1 MDEVQGKTV
10 FLTGGAGFIGSTLV
24 HKLVGQNK
32 IVVYDNGHR
41 NALKDTS
48 AWTHP
53 NLFFIHGD
61 VLNYDKLSAAIRE
74 AKPDYVLHLAAIAGV
89 DTVLRIPA
97 RTMKINFIG
106 TYNVLE
112 ATVAHAPNVTRF
124 VDFSTSEVF
133 GTHVYHAEEMNAT
146 TLGTVGEAR
155 WTYAVSKLAA
165 EHLVHNYGKE
175 TGLPTVS
182 IRPFN
187 VFGPRQLG
195 VGAIHTFV
203 IRALQNLPL
212 EIHGDGN
219 QIRAWCYIDDMI
231 DGIMRTLTRPEAA
244 GHVFNIGNPKGT
256 VTINTLA
263 EKIRDISG
271 SSSKIVYV
279 KKDYVDVELR
289 IPSIQKAIRLLDY
302 EPKIDLN
309 EGLSRTIAWY
319 RSQMEMGKES
329 GVLHEQR
336 QEIRPVAQQ
345 QA

>member
-1 MDEVQGKTV
+1 VDEISGKTI
-10 FLTGGAGFIGSTLV
+10 FITGGAGFIGSTLV
-24 HKLVGQNK
+24 HRLIAQNK

-41 NALKDTS
+41 NALKDS
-48 AWTHP
+48 SIWTHP

-61 VLNYDKLSAAIRE
+61 VLNYDKLAAAIRE
-74 AKPDYVLHLAAIAGV
+74 SNPDLVLHLAAIAGV
-89 DTVLRIPA
+89 DTVLRVPA

-106 TYNVLE
+106 TLNALE
-112 ATVAHAPNVTRF
+112 ATIAHAPNVKRF

-133 GTHVYHAEEMNAT
+133 GTHVYHAEEMSAT

-182 IRPFN
+182 VRPFN

-203 IRALQNLPL
+203 VRALQNLPL

-231 DGIMRTLTRPEAA
+231 DGILHTLTRPEAV
-244 GHVFNIGNPKGT
+244 GHVFNIGNPRGT

-263 EKIRDISG
+263 EKIRDLSG
-271 SSSKIVYV
+271 SRSPLVYV

-289 IPSIQKAIRLLDY
+289 IPSIEKAIALLNY
-302 EPKIDLN
+302 QPKVDLN
-309 EGLSRTIAWY
+309 EGLSRTISWY
-319 RSQMEMGKES
+319 RSQMEAGKS
-329 GVLHEQR
+329 AGSVHEHR
-336 QEIRPVAQQ
+336 QGTRPAAQ
-345 QA
+345 A